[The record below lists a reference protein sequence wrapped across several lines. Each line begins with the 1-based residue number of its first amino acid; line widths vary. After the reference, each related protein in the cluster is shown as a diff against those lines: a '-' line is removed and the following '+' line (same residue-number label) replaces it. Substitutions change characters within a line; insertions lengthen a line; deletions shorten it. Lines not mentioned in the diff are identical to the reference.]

1 MRPIFRVCTPA
12 TEIERLREN
21 FDRALRVMLALRR
34 SARQVIVAYEEL
46 SGIDMVGEL
55 LVRLDNFLYRVS
67 SYESALAADIRV
79 ASWEQ
84 KHVE

>member
-1 MRPIFRVCTPA
+1 
-12 TEIERLREN
+12 
-21 FDRALRVMLALRR
+21 MLALRR